1 MQCTLIESNQLGI
14 MRKFVTY
21 TNDLN
26 VDTVNGFK
34 KFKEE
39 NPALKPNLYRIKL
52 CRYFKFQS
60 IFKEYC

>member
-1 MQCTLIESNQLGI
+1 

-34 KFKEE
+34 KFREE